1 MFSWYFLN
9 GFFFWTVCFPD
20 IELLSDDFF
29 LLKEKPRGDAEK
41 YYVFYYLGDEI
52 FFRRLYLTF
61 LLQFLE
67 LIN

>member
-1 MFSWYFLN
+1 M
-9 GFFFWTVCFPD
+9 CFPD

-29 LLKEKPRGDAEK
+29 LLKEKPRGDAER

-52 FFRRLYLTF
+52 FFRRLYLTY